1 MKLICLDVFATAT
14 LLFPIKGHTH
24 GPLDG
29 IGGHC
34 VTRCSH
40 MTFDSA
46 DELVDVY
53 NGFLSR
59 ASFEEGTF
67 AKRCWKHDES
77 PDWNAWIAEIPLSFA
92 NLTGPLAPHG
102 FRILRRKDMKQA
114 DLNHAK
120 YSCANQSPDD
130 VMLAVYEYMSDPL
143 PYQVVRLFS
152 PSALIDDVYIFAL
165 TGFT

>member
-1 MKLICLDVFATAT
+1 MDVFATVT

-46 DELVDVY
+46 DELTNVY
-53 NGFLSR
+53 QDFLSR

-67 AKRCWKHDES
+67 AKSCWKHDES
-77 PDWNAWIAEIPLSFA
+77 PDWNAWIAEIPLNFA

-102 FRILRRKDMKQA
+102 FRILRRKYIKQA
-114 DLNHAK
+114 DLDHAK
-120 YSCANQSPDD
+120 YHCANQSPDD
-130 VMLAVYEYMSDPL
+130 IMLAVYEYMSDPL

-152 PSALIDDVYIFAL
+152 PSALIICMFSLSVFRVLIND
-165 TGFT
+165 

>member
-1 MKLICLDVFATAT
+1 MDVFATAT

-46 DELVDVY
+46 NELTHVY
-53 NGFLSR
+53 QDFLSR

-67 AKRCWKHDES
+67 AKSCWKHDES
-77 PDWNAWIAEIPLSFA
+77 PDSEIPLSFA

-102 FRILRRKDMKQA
+102 FRILRRKDMTQA
-114 DLNHAK
+114 DLDHAK
-120 YSCANQSPDD
+120 YRCANQSPDD
-130 VMLAVYEYMSDPL
+130 IILAVFEYMSDPL

-152 PSALIDDVYIFAL
+152 PSALIICIFSL
-165 TGFT
+165 LQ